1 MPRIETSSWEFF
13 FQVISSLT
21 WVGLQEHFCL
31 SQDLLGPVLGPVGP
45 SDQVVQVRIQLCLL
59 SLAQFLLCELE
70 REKSQEEVKNV

>member
-1 MPRIETSSWEFF
+1 MS

-31 SQDLLGPVLGPVGP
+31 SQDLFSPVLCSVSP

-70 REKSQEEVKNV
+70 EKSQEEVKSVY